1 MRQEEGAHGPSERR
15 ARRRM
20 EAWAGRAVWRLCVAV
35 RRTRALHC
43 LALSALIAQAK
54 TLLQGWSRTRRSLYK
69 RRKSIEMSR
78 CCG

>member
-15 ARRRM
+15 ARRGM
-20 EAWAGRAVWRLCVAV
+20 EAWAGRAVWRLCVAA

-43 LALSALIAQAK
+43 LALSALFAQTK